1 MFFRIL
7 VSGLFAGS
15 LGGLMAG
22 LLQWYFVQ
30 PVLLHSE
37 LYETG
42 ILKHFGEFTNSAQQ
56 SLNTLQ
62 PIRDGLS
69 LLFSMIIYIGYAFLL
84 ISAMTLRLQTS
95 DDRITFH
102 QGIVWGIIGYIA
114 VHLAPDISLPP
125 EVPGVAAAE
134 VQSRQ
139 IWWFTTVF
147 LTVIGI
153 WLIAFKPK
161 IKYFFIGSA
170 LIIAPHIFGA
180 PEPNMFTGPAPT
192 EIGALFASRALGI
205 GLVSWA
211 ILGGLSAFFL
221 HKEIV
226 RTAS

>member
-1 MFFRIL
+1 
-7 VSGLFAGS
+7 
-15 LGGLMAG
+15 
-22 LLQWYFVQ
+22 
-30 PVLLHSE
+30 
-37 LYETG
+37 
-42 ILKHFGEFTNSAQQ
+42 
-56 SLNTLQ
+56 
-62 PIRDGLS
+62 
-69 LLFSMIIYIGYAFLL
+69 MIIYIGYAFLL

-95 DDRITFH
+95 GDRITFH

-114 VHLAPDISLPP
+114 VHLAPAISLPP

-161 IKYFFIGSA
+161 IKYFFIGST

-180 PEPNMFTGPAPT
+180 PEPNVFTGPAPT

-211 ILGGLSAFFL
+211 ILGGLSAFFFIKKL
-221 HKEIV
+221 CVLLANLVLTEKLNKGFYY
-226 RTAS
+226 